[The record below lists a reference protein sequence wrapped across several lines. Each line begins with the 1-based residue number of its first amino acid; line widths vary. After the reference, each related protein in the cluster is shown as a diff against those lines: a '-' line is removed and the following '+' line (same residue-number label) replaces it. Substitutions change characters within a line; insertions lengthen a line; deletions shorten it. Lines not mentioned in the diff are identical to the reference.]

1 MKNSGIDG
9 GIVKDRKMTDFL
21 FLVLFIAFVCAMG
34 YLTAYGLKHGKVEK
48 LMAPLDGDDHFC
60 G

>member
-1 MKNSGIDG
+1 
-9 GIVKDRKMTDFL
+9 L

-34 YLTAYGLKHGKVEK
+34 YLTSYGLKHGKVEK